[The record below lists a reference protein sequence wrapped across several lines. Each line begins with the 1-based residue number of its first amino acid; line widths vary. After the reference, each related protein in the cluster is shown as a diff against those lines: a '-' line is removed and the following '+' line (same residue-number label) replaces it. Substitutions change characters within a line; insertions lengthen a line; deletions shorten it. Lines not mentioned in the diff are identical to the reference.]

1 MQTNKVAD
9 LEQAVAADPLNPDL
23 RHLLA
28 AEYAQ
33 VGEYTRAAH
42 EFHEVLRLNP
52 AAHVARFQLGLLDLT
67 LGEPRRAME
76 VWAPLE
82 DLPAGAALKSFKRG
96 LEALIR
102 DEFETCARLL
112 GEGIQANTQNLP
124 LNDDMRRVLAR
135 LPTGPTAAAPS
146 DSGEARTDFSLYVP
160 VRH

>member
-1 MQTNKVAD
+1 MQTSKVAD
-9 LEQAVAADPLNPDL
+9 LERAVAADPSNPEL
-23 RHLLA
+23 RHLLG

-33 VGEYTRAAH
+33 VGEYARAER
-42 EFHEVLRLNP
+42 EFREVLALNP

-67 LGEPRRAME
+67 LGEPGRAME

-82 DLPAGAALKSFKRG
+82 LLPAGAALKSFKRG

-102 DEFETCARLL
+102 NEFETCARLL
-112 GEGIQANTQNLP
+112 GEGIEANTQNLP

-135 LPTGPTAAAPS
+135 LPAGPTTPQPAGA
-146 DSGEARTDFSLYVP
+146 DDARTDFSLYGS